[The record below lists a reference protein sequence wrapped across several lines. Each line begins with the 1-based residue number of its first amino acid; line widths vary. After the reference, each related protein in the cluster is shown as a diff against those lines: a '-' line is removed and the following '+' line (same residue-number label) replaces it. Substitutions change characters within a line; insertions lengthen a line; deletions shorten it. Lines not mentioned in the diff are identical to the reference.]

1 MSLNTL
7 TPEQQEACDKFLGF
21 LLSEEKE
28 FYLFGAAGCG
38 KTFLTQHFISELV
51 DKYKNTAKMLG
62 LPITDYVVA
71 VTATTNKAVEVLN
84 QGKVFNGDLY
94 VETIYKLL
102 GIVVKEDYSTG
113 KTYLTDTNKQLVI
126 YDSIIFIDECSM
138 LPTQMLNYI
147 RKKTKNCKIIFIGD
161 SYQLAPVN
169 EKPHW
174 NSTPEN
180 VTVSLKTPVR
190 NQNKASLISLCS
202 QLRKNVDD
210 NTAITINTVP
220 GEIEHLTQVEVSN
233 WLNNFDP
240 EKQKVLCYTN
250 HTAVKYNDFIS
261 KCKGFTKPHY
271 EGNIYINN
279 SMTIPNWSKTV
290 RYYPEEQIK
299 INKLN
304 KYEIIFFG
312 DISFGGYSA
321 QISSVNNPKKRSNV
335 YICYNY
341 NQVKRALKQCADKN
355 NWTTYFNIQNQVMDL
370 RLPYASTIHKAQ
382 GNTYDEVLIDL
393 DSFKSCTDP
402 DVAARLLYV
411 AVSRAKNKVL
421 FYGSL
426 PKKFGEVV

>member
-1 MSLNTL
+1 MNISVTPLPVRNITTTYKDGNLSVMSLNTL

-62 LPITDYVVA
+62 LPITDYVIA

-190 NQNKASLISLCS
+190 NQNKTSLISLCS

-210 NTAITINTVP
+210 NTANGFIEGMEDGTFKPQNPATRAQAATI
-220 GEIEHLTQVEVSN
+220 ILRVS
-233 WLNNFDP
+233 
-240 EKQKVLCYTN
+240 E
-250 HTAVKYNDFIS
+250 
-261 KCKGFTKPHY
+261 
-271 EGNIYINN
+271 
-279 SMTIPNWSKTV
+279 
-290 RYYPEEQIK
+290 R
-299 INKLN
+299 
-304 KYEIIFFG
+304 
-312 DISFGGYSA
+312 
-321 QISSVNNPKKRSNV
+321 
-335 YICYNY
+335 
-341 NQVKRALKQCADKN
+341 
-355 NWTTYFNIQNQVMDL
+355 
-370 RLPYASTIHKAQ
+370 
-382 GNTYDEVLIDL
+382 
-393 DSFKSCTDP
+393 
-402 DVAARLLYV
+402 
-411 AVSRAKNKVL
+411 
-421 FYGSL
+421 
-426 PKKFGEVV
+426 